1 MTTPAV
7 VDVASTPAPEDLV
20 ASVEPAA
27 RRRLFSWSR
36 EMAAQRRVLD
46 QRWTA
51 ALGASGAVGPPPAG
65 VPAALHLA
73 DGGGFRLP
81 ESAADRLPPAACSFF
96 ADRVTREGWVYLR
109 GFSYYAADEQM
120 YLPRRAP
127 SAGHRFDAIRE
138 RWPRY
143 AKFAEQLAEPAARHP
158 ADWYAWLAWLAF
170 LEAAVQDV
178 CTARW
183 SAAVLARREAA
194 EVLDEALRSLG
205 ALLAEAAWNRWQP
218 TGLPSAVCD
227 PASWGARAAKVTGGP
242 RLLEVLDGLAGA
254 LCEPGVGADA
264 VRAIREGDVLWQV
277 AAAFAS
283 RWPALADAHP
293 DRPVLLVSEAFG
305 AMAAGPVW
313 AGMLPPGQRSRTRLA
328 LARCSVHEAEM
339 SRVSGTAWR
348 TGSVDA
354 DNQVVVHLDD
364 SVFTGRTH
372 ARLRQALTGDPA
384 AVYLVPLTLDVGT
397 PFNHP
402 EEITAVGHDVG
413 AHLAALDSVVRAV
426 GGVLPPAPSLWA
438 RRKSPAPSKAAGDRD
453 AERAFKRV
461 AGGSDRLL
469 ALLWDR
475 YATEVRRA

>member
-1 MTTPAV
+1 
-7 VDVASTPAPEDLV
+7 
-20 ASVEPAA
+20 
-27 RRRLFSWSR
+27 
-36 EMAAQRRVLD
+36 MAAQRGVLG

-51 ALGASGAVGPPPAG
+51 ALGASGTVDLPPPG
-65 VPAALHLA
+65 TPAASHLA
-73 DGGGFRLP
+73 DGGGFRIP
-81 ESAADRLPPAACSFF
+81 ESAADRLSTAARSFF
-96 ADRVTREGWVYLR
+96 VDRVTHEGWVYLR
-109 GFSYYAADEQM
+109 GFSYYAADAQM

-127 SAGHRFDAIRE
+127 SAGDRFAAIPE

-143 AKFAEQLAEPAARHP
+143 AEFAQQLAQPAARHP
-158 ADWYAWLAWLAF
+158 AEWYAWLSWLAF

-178 CTARW
+178 CAARW
-183 SAAVLARREAA
+183 SAAVLAQCEAA
-194 EVLDEALRSLG
+194 KVLDEALRSLG

-218 TGLPSAVCD
+218 ASHPAGACD
-227 PASWGARAAKVTGGP
+227 PASWGTRAADLMRDS
-242 RLLEVLDGLAGA
+242 RLLEVLEGLAGS
-254 LCEPGVGADA
+254 LHGPGVLADA

-277 AAAFAS
+277 AAAFAT
-283 RWPALADAHP
+283 RWPALTDAHP

-305 AMAAGPVW
+305 AMATGPVL
-313 AGMLPPGQRSRTRLA
+313 AGMLPPEQHSRTRLA

-348 TGSVDA
+348 TGRLHAGD
-354 DNQVVVHLDD
+354 QVVVHLDD

-372 ARLRQALTGDPA
+372 ARLRRILTGAPA

-402 EEITAVGHDVG
+402 EEIPAVSQDIG
-413 AHLAALDSVVRAV
+413 AHLANLESTVRAV
-426 GGVLPPAPSLWA
+426 GRVLPPAPSLWA
-438 RRKSPAPSKAAGDRD
+438 RRKSPAPPVAAGDRD
-453 AERAFKRV
+453 TERAFKRV